1 MAKDSLGEKMD
12 TIKFELNT
20 DTDYRVVAEISLN
33 GVSIDDYLIA
43 FKAFL
48 IACSFTEQTVEEIQM
63 MENARYIIDREQQEN
78 NI

>member
-1 MAKDSLGEKMD
+1 MD

-63 MENARYIIDREQQEN
+63 MENARFMIDREQQEN

>member
-1 MAKDSLGEKMD
+1 MD

-63 MENARYIIDREQQEN
+63 MENARFIIDREQQEN
-78 NI
+78 DI

>member
-1 MAKDSLGEKMD
+1 MD

>member
-1 MAKDSLGEKMD
+1 MD

-20 DTDYRVVAEISLN
+20 ETDYRVVAEISLN

-63 MENARYIIDREQQEN
+63 MQNASFIIDREQQEN

>member
-1 MAKDSLGEKMD
+1 MD

-20 DTDYRVVAEISLN
+20 ETDYRVVAEISLN

-63 MENARYIIDREQQEN
+63 MENARFIINREQQEN

>member
-1 MAKDSLGEKMD
+1 MD

-20 DTDYRVVAEISLN
+20 ETDYRVVAEISLN

-63 MENARYIIDREQQEN
+63 MENARFIIDREQQEN